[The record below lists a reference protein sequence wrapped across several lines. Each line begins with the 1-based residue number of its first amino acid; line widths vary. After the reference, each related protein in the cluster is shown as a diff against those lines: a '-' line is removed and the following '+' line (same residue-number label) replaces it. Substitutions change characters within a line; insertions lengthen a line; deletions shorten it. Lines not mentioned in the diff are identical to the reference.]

1 MLRRVLVPLLALC
14 TALLAA
20 PAFTDAAVAQADAR
34 PPVPSQDPFY
44 TPPSPLTGNAGD
56 LIRQRQV
63 DWYPE
68 PFRVFPAPVRTW
80 LVLYRSTSATGAAN
94 AVSGM
99 VLVPPV
105 PWTGPGPRP
114 VLAYAMGTQG
124 LADECAPSY
133 HLRTGTEVEIAF
145 LAQAM
150 LKGYAVA
157 LTDYE
162 GLGTPGIHTYAVANS
177 EGHALLDVARAASKV
192 DGAGL
197 SPSAPVGLF
206 GYSQGGQAAAA
217 AGELQ
222 PTYAPELP
230 VVGIAEGGVPADL
243 SEVAAF
249 NDGNLGF
256 SLVAGAAVGYATAY
270 PDLPFTDV
278 LNAKGRDVVQK
289 VENSCVVELALA
301 DPFGHLDDLT
311 TVPGMIRDPRWQA
324 RLAENRLGAHRPTAP
339 VLLYHGT
346 ADELIPFQVGE
357 ELRDRLCGLGASV
370 QWQPVPLAGHIVAIS
385 VYGTA
390 ALNWLGDRFA
400 GKAPTPNC

>member
-1 MLRRVLVPLLALC
+1 MLRRVLVPLLALALV
-14 TALLAA
+14 TA
-20 PAFTDAAVAQADAR
+20 PAVAQADPR
-34 PPVPSQDPFY
+34 PPAPAQDPFY
-44 TPPSPLTGNAGD
+44 TPPTPLPGAAGD
-56 LIRQRQV
+56 LIRQRRV

-68 PFRVFPAPVRTW
+68 PFRVFKAPVQTW

-99 VLVPPV
+99 VLVPPI

-124 LADECAPSY
+124 LGDDCAPSY

-162 GLGTPGIHTYAVANS
+162 GLGTPGTHTYAVANA

-197 SPSAPVGLF
+197 SADAPVGVF

-217 AGELQ
+217 AGESQ
-222 PTYAPELP
+222 PTYAPDVH

-243 SEVAAF
+243 TEVAAY
-249 NDGNLGF
+249 NDGNAGF
-256 SLVAGAAVGYATAY
+256 SLVAGAAVGYAAAY
-270 PDLPFTDV
+270 PELPFADA
-278 LNAKGRDVVQK
+278 LNAKGRTVVQK
-289 VENSCVVELALA
+289 VETSCIVELALA
-301 DPFGHLDDLT
+301 DPFDRLDNLT
-311 TVPGMIRDPRWQA
+311 TTPGMIKDPRWQA
-324 RLAENRLGAHRPTAP
+324 RLAENRLGAHRPAAP

-346 ADELIPFQVGE
+346 LDELIPFQVGE
-357 ELRDRLCGLGASV
+357 ELRDRLCALGASV
-370 QWQPVPLAGHIVAIS
+370 QWQPVPLAGHIVAVS

-400 GKAPTPNC
+400 GRAATPNC

>member
-1 MLRRVLVPLLALC
+1 MLRRVLVPLLALGA
-14 TALLAA
+14 ALLAA
-20 PAFTDAAVAQADAR
+20 PAVAPADPR
-34 PPVPSQDPFY
+34 PPAPSEDPFY
-44 TPPSPLTGNAGD
+44 TPPNPLPGQAGD
-56 LIRQRQV
+56 LIRQRRV

-68 PFRVFPAPVRTW
+68 PFRVFPAPVETW
-80 LVLYRSTSATGAAN
+80 LVLYRSTSATGAPN

-105 PWTGPGPRP
+105 PWSGPGPRP

-124 LADECAPSY
+124 LGDDCAPSY

-162 GLGTPGIHTYAVANS
+162 GLGTPGTHTYAVARS

-192 DGAGL
+192 DGADL
-197 SPSAPVGLF
+197 SPQAPVGLF

-217 AGELQ
+217 AGESQ
-222 PTYAPELP
+222 PTYAPDVP

-243 SEVAAF
+243 NEVAAY

-256 SLVAGAAVGYATAY
+256 SLVAGAAVGLATAY
-270 PDLPFTDV
+270 PDLPFTDL
-278 LNAKGRDVVQK
+278 LNAKGRDVVRK

-301 DPFGHLDDLT
+301 DPYGHLNDLT
-311 TVPGMIRDPRWQA
+311 TVPDVIKEPRWQA
-324 RLAENRLGAHRPTAP
+324 RLAENELGMRKPAAP

-346 ADELIPFQVGE
+346 LDELIPFHVGE
-357 ELRDRLCGLGASV
+357 ELRARLCALGASV
-370 QWQPVPLAGHIVAIS
+370 QWQPVPLAAHIVAVS

>member
-14 TALLAA
+14 TALLAV
-20 PAFTDAAVAQADAR
+20 PTVAQADAR
-34 PPVPSQDPFY
+34 PTAPSQDPFY
-44 TPPSPLTGNAGD
+44 TPPSPLTGHAGD

-68 PFRVFPAPVRTW
+68 PFRVFQAPVHTW
-80 LVLYRSTSATGAAN
+80 LVLYRSTSATGAPN

-99 VLVPPV
+99 VLVPPI

-114 VLAYAMGTQG
+114 IIAYAMGTQG
-124 LADECAPSY
+124 LGDECAPSY
-133 HLRTGTEVEIAF
+133 HLRTGTEVEVAF

-162 GLGTPGIHTYAVANS
+162 GLGTPGTHTYAVSTS
-177 EGHALLDVARAASKV
+177 EGHALLDVARTASKV

-197 SPSAPVGLF
+197 SPAAPVGVF

-217 AGELQ
+217 AGELHS
-222 PTYAPELP
+222 TYAPDVP

-243 SEVAAF
+243 NEVAAY
-249 NDGNLGF
+249 NDGKAGF
-256 SLVAGAAVGYATAY
+256 SLVAGAAVGYAAAY
-270 PDLPFTDV
+270 PDLPFANV
-278 LNAKGRDVVQK
+278 LNAKGREVVQK
-289 VENSCVVELALA
+289 VETSCIVELALA
-301 DPFGHLDDLT
+301 DPFGRLNDLT
-311 TVPGMIRDPRWQA
+311 TVSDMIKDPRWQT
-324 RLAENRLGAHRPTAP
+324 RLAENELGTHKPDAP

-346 ADELIPFQVGE
+346 LDELIPFQVGQ
-357 ELRDRLCGLGASV
+357 ELRTRLCALGASV
-370 QWQPVPLAGHIVAIS
+370 QWQPVPLAGHIVAVS

-390 ALNWLGDRFA
+390 ALNWLGDRFD

>member
-1 MLRRVLVPLLALC
+1 MLRRVLAPLLALC
-14 TALLAA
+14 TALLAV
-20 PAFTDAAVAQADAR
+20 PVFVDTAVAQADAR
-34 PPVPSQDPFY
+34 PAAPAQDPFY
-44 TPPSPLTGNAGD
+44 TPPSPLAGAAGD

-68 PFRVFPAPVRTW
+68 PFRVFAAPVRAW
-80 LVLYRSTSATGAAN
+80 LVLYRSTSATGTAN

-99 VLVPPV
+99 VLVPPA

-114 VLAYAMGTQG
+114 ILAYAMGTQG
-124 LADECAPSY
+124 LGDDCAPSY
-133 HLRTGTEVEIAF
+133 HLRTGTEVEVAF
-145 LAQAM
+145 LALAM

-162 GLGTPGIHTYAVANS
+162 GLGTPGTHTYAVAQS

-197 SPSAPVGLF
+197 SPDAPIGLF

-217 AGELQ
+217 AGEAQ

-243 SEVAAF
+243 NEVAAY
-249 NDGNLGF
+249 NDGNAGF
-256 SLVAGAAVGYATAY
+256 SLVAGAAVGYAAAY
-270 PDLPFTDV
+270 PELPFAGV
-278 LNAKGRDVVQK
+278 LTAQGRDVVRK

-301 DPFGHLDDLT
+301 DPFGHMNDLT
-311 TVPGMIRDPRWQA
+311 TVPDMIKDPAWQA
-324 RLAENRLGAHRPTAP
+324 RLAQNRLGTHKPGAP

-346 ADELIPFQVGE
+346 LDELIPFHVGE
-357 ELRDRLCGLGASV
+357 QLRDRLCAIGASV
-370 QWQPVPLAGHIVAIS
+370 RWQPVPLAGHVVAVS
-385 VYGTA
+385 VYGTT
-390 ALNWLGDRFA
+390 ALDWLGDRFA
-400 GKAPTPNC
+400 GRAAVSNC

>member
-14 TALLAA
+14 AALLAV
-20 PAFTDAAVAQADAR
+20 PTVAQADAR
-34 PPVPSQDPFY
+34 PPAPAQDPFY
-44 TPPSPLTGNAGD
+44 TPPSPLSGQAGD

-68 PFRVFPAPVRTW
+68 PFRVFAAPVKTW

-94 AVSGM
+94 AVSGL
-99 VLVPPV
+99 VLVPPI
-105 PWTGPGPRP
+105 PWTGPGQRP
-114 VLAYAMGTQG
+114 ILAYAMGTQG
-124 LADECAPSY
+124 LGDDCAPSY

-157 LTDYE
+157 VTDYE
-162 GLGTPGIHTYAVANS
+162 GLGTPGTHTYAVAQS

-192 DGAGL
+192 AGAGL
-197 SPSAPVGLF
+197 SPSAPVGVF

-222 PTYAPELP
+222 PSYAPELP

-243 SEVAAF
+243 GEVAAY
-249 NDGNLGF
+249 NDGNAGF
-256 SLVAGAAVGYATAY
+256 SLVAGAAVGLAAAY
-270 PDLPFTDV
+270 PDLPFATV
-278 LNAKGRDVVQK
+278 LNAKGREVVQK
-289 VENSCVVELALA
+289 VETSCVVELALA
-301 DPFGHLDDLT
+301 DPFGRLDDLT
-311 TVPGMIRDPRWQA
+311 TVPDMIKDPRWQA
-324 RLAENRLGAHRPTAP
+324 RLAENRLGTHKPAAP

-346 ADELIPFQVGE
+346 LDELIPFHVGE
-357 ELRDRLCGLGASV
+357 ELRSRLCALGASV
-370 QWQPVPLAGHIVAIS
+370 QWQPVPLAGHIVAVS
-385 VYGTA
+385 VYGTV

>member
-14 TALLAA
+14 TALLAV
-20 PAFTDAAVAQADAR
+20 PTVAQADAR
-34 PPVPSQDPFY
+34 PTAPSQDPFY
-44 TPPSPLTGNAGD
+44 TPPSPLTGHAGD

-68 PFRVFPAPVRTW
+68 PFRVFQAPVHTW
-80 LVLYRSTSATGAAN
+80 LVLYRSTSATGAPN

-99 VLVPPV
+99 VLVPPI

-114 VLAYAMGTQG
+114 IIAYAMGTQG
-124 LADECAPSY
+124 LGDECAPSY
-133 HLRTGTEVEIAF
+133 HLRTGTEVEVAF

-162 GLGTPGIHTYAVANS
+162 GLGTPGTHTYAVSTS
-177 EGHALLDVARAASKV
+177 EGHALLDVARTASKV

-197 SPSAPVGLF
+197 SPAAPVGVF

-217 AGELQ
+217 AGELHS
-222 PTYAPELP
+222 TYAPDVP

-243 SEVAAF
+243 NEVAAY
-249 NDGNLGF
+249 NDGNAGF
-256 SLVAGAAVGYATAY
+256 SLVAGAAVGYAAAY
-270 PDLPFTDV
+270 PDLPFANV
-278 LNAKGRDVVQK
+278 LNAKGREVVQK
-289 VENSCVVELALA
+289 VETSCIVELALA
-301 DPFGHLDDLT
+301 DPFGRLNDLT
-311 TVPGMIRDPRWQA
+311 TVSDMIKDPRWQT
-324 RLAENRLGAHRPTAP
+324 RLAENELGTHKPDAP

-346 ADELIPFQVGE
+346 LDELIPFQVGQ
-357 ELRDRLCGLGASV
+357 ELRTRLCALGASV
-370 QWQPVPLAGHIVAIS
+370 QWQPVPLAGHIVAVS

-390 ALNWLGDRFA
+390 ALNWLGDRFD